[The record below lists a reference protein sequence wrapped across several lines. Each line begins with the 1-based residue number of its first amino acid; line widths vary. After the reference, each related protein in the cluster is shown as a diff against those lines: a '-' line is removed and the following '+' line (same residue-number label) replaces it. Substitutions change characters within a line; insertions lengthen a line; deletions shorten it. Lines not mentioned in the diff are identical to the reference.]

1 MTIQQDVAKVI
12 DPNGVSTV
20 TVRWAIGP
28 RNPEWTELWRRI
40 LVDVLPNNEDVT
52 NNAAQDIEPAWSPDG
67 RQIAFTSGRDGNE
80 EIYVMSPDGSNQTN
94 LTNNPADE
102 SYPDW
107 SPGIVRE
114 LP

>member
-1 MTIQQDVAKVI
+1 MQTAIPCMVMRGGTSKGLYFLASDLPT
-12 DPNGVSTV
+12 DP
-20 TVRWAIGP
+20 
-28 RNPEWTELWRRI
+28 
-40 LVDVLPNNEDVT
+40 
-52 NNAAQDIEPAWSPDG
+52 AARDQLLLAAMGSPDG

>member
-1 MTIQQDVAKVI
+1 MNSDGSNQTKFTDNDSSDA
-12 DPNGVSTV
+12 
-20 TVRWAIGP
+20 W
-28 RNPEWTELWRRI
+28 
-40 LVDVLPNNEDVT
+40 
-52 NNAAQDIEPAWSPDG
+52 PACSPDG
-67 RQIAFTSGRDGNE
+67 LQIAFTSRRDGNE